1 MSFSV
6 IFILWLEILFAAVL
20 LRRADVLKT
29 RTAWVVA
36 VTLLLVA
43 FAARLLALRYETL
56 DYKDFLSD
64 WVQYYRSNGGLR
76 ALGRPVGNY
85 NVPYLFLLALF
96 SYSSIP
102 DLYLIKLCSI
112 FFDVVAAWGAM
123 RLVSRFTENPLRR
136 AGTFFAVLY
145 LPTVFLNGAFW
156 GQCDVIYAAFL
167 LHALADGLEGRS
179 ARCVV
184 FLALAFGFK
193 LQAIFVMP
201 VFALL
206 LFMGKLRV
214 KHLPLFPLTYV
225 LLILPAVLAG
235 RPFWETL
242 TLYFSQ
248 TGSIGSG
255 LNYNSSSVYAL
266 IGQARDAEAAASGG
280 IFAAFFFIL
289 LLLCIALYFH
299 RRLNDRL
306 VLLAAVLF
314 AIGVPFLLPHM
325 HDRYFFA
332 ADLLTLTLAFAFPVT
347 APVAALTQFASL
359 LGYYAYLVMRYLLL
373 MSHGARA
380 LLLALFPLA
389 VYFVHCLKSGDEP
402 FSEEKTQPGKKIS

>member
-1 MSFSV
+1 MGFSV
-6 IFILWLEILFAAVL
+6 FFILGLELLFAAWL
-20 LRRADVLKT
+20 LYRRGCFKT
-29 RTAWVVA
+29 RTAGVVA
-36 VTLLLVA
+36 LTLLAVA
-43 FAARLLALRYETL
+43 FAARLLALRHETL
-56 DYKDFLSD
+56 DYKDFLAV
-64 WVQYYRSNGGLR
+64 WVDFYRTNGGLR
-76 ALGRPVGNY
+76 ALGHPVGNY
-85 NVPYLFLLALF
+85 NIPYLFLLALF

-123 RLVSRFTENPLRR
+123 RLVSRFSEEPLRR
-136 AGTFFAVLY
+136 AGVFFAALY

-156 GQCDVIYAAFL
+156 GQCDVIYVAFL

-184 FLALAFGFK
+184 YLALAFGFK

-206 LFMGKLRV
+206 LFTGKLRW
-214 KHLPLFPLTYV
+214 KHLPLFPLVYV
-225 LLILPAVLAG
+225 ALILPAVFAG
-235 RPFWETL
+235 RSFWETL

-266 IGQARDAEAAASGG
+266 IGEARDAEAAASAGL
-280 IFAAFFFIL
+280 FSAFFFIL
-289 LLLCIALYFH
+289 LLLCLALYFR
-299 RRLNDRL
+299 RRLNEKL
-306 VLLAAVLF
+306 IFFAAAIF

-332 ADLLTLTLAFAFPVT
+332 ADLLTLALAFAFPVT
-347 APVAALTQFASL
+347 APAAALTQFASI
-359 LGYYAYLVMRYLLL
+359 LGYYAYLVMHYLLL
-373 MSHGARA
+373 MDHGARA
-380 LLLALFPLA
+380 LLLALCPFV
-389 VYFVHCLKSGDEP
+389 VYFIHCLKAGEP
-402 FSEEKTQPGKKIS
+402 QPEAQISQPSKKRA